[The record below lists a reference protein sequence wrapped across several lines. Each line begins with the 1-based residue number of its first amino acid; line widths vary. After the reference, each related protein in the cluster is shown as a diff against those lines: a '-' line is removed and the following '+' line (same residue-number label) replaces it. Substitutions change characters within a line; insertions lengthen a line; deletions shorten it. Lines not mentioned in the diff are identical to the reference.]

1 MYRITDYRQNEMK
14 YKGEKHRGPGHQS
27 PYPISRQSPS
37 IELVELAK
45 EVADAD
51 DLLTIQAV
59 GKLRVLAEQ
68 IEQLRKKARDIL
80 AETRRNQELHRAG
93 CRFNKRIG
101 SIYHL
106 YSKSD
111 ESLFFS
117 MIDPVEWGNSP
128 RAVDLRFLGSYRLEN
143 DRSWTPVDTE
153 HPGTEWSGTENK

>member
-1 MYRITDYRQNEMK
+1 MK
-14 YKGEKHRGPGHQS
+14 YKGEKHQGPRHQT
-27 PYPISRQSPS
+27 PYPTSRQSPS
-37 IELVELAK
+37 IDLVELAK

-68 IEQLRKKARDIL
+68 IEQIRKKAQVIL
-80 AETRRNQELHRAG
+80 AETRRNQQLHRAG
-93 CRFNKRIG
+93 CRFNKRVG

-117 MIDPVEWGNSP
+117 MIGPVEWGNSLKN
-128 RAVDLRFLGSYRLEN
+128 ADLRFLGSYRLEN
-143 DRSWTPVDTE
+143 DRSWTPVDTADTDTNR
-153 HPGTEWSGTENK
+153 GVTENK